1 MQFRG
6 LFFAAALAIGI
17 VPSVGRADLFQLA
30 SGGELRGQLVNI
42 KRQPTD
48 DYIVTTG
55 DGLQL
60 TLPSKQVK
68 RFVPKSDAQRQ
79 YETLLPRMPE
89 GADGNWQ
96 MAQWCSKQGLTEE
109 REYHLQEVLRFDA
122 NHKDA
127 RLALGFTSL
136 DGKWLK
142 TDDYMRS
149 RGFVSHQGKWLTPQ
163 DVETAKL
170 QDAIDAAQREM
181 KPNLKRWRSA
191 LDGRNVRAREAAL
204 DSIRGV
210 KDPLAISAL
219 ADMFDDEERA
229 DMRAMWVEVIGQNP
243 SPVAADTLVKAAVDD
258 ADANVREKARDQL
271 EARKDRRAMGALL
284 GMLSSKDNAKVN
296 RAAAAL
302 GRIGEPDAI
311 LPLIDALVTEHKFV
325 VQRGSG
331 GGGPG
336 SIGASFS
343 PTGGS
348 GLSAGGGPKV
358 EKHNLQNQSVL
369 EALVVLTPEQKTNF
383 GYDKV
388 RWKEWYARVNTPDD
402 VDLRREP

>member
-1 MQFRG
+1 MQIRG
-6 LFFAAALAIGI
+6 LIFAAAFATGV
-17 VPSVGRADLFQLA
+17 VPSLGRADLFQLT
-30 SGGELRGQLVNI
+30 SGGELRGQLVNV
-42 KRQPTD
+42 KRLPTD
-48 DYIVTTG
+48 DYVVTTG
-55 DGLQL
+55 DGLKL
-60 TLPSKQVK
+60 TLPSKQVR

-89 GADGNWQ
+89 GPDGNWK
-96 MAQWCSKQGLTEE
+96 MAQWCATQGLSEE
-109 REYHLQEVLRFDA
+109 REYHLQEVLRFEAD
-122 NHKDA
+122 HKDA
-127 RLALGFTSL
+127 RMALGFTSL
-136 DGKWLK
+136 DGKWIK

-149 RGFVSHQGKWLTPQ
+149 RGFISHQGKWLTPQ

-170 QDAIDAAQREM
+170 QEAIDAAQREV
-181 KPNLKRWRSA
+181 KPNLKRWRKS
-191 LDGRNVRAREAAL
+191 LDGRDARAREAAL
-204 DSIRGV
+204 DSIRHV
-210 KDPLAISAL
+210 KDPLAMAAL
-219 ADMFDDEERA
+219 AEMFDDEERA
-229 DMRAMWVEVIGQNP
+229 DYRALWVEVIGQNP
-243 SPVAADTLVKAAVDD
+243 NPTAADTLVKAAVDD

-271 EARKDRRAMGALL
+271 DARKDRRAMGALL
-284 GMLSSKDNAKVN
+284 GLLQSKDNAKVN

-358 EKHNLQNQSVL
+358 EKHQIQNQSAL
-369 EALVVLTPEQKTNF
+369 EALVTLTPQQKTNF

-388 RWKEWYARVNTPDD
+388 RWKEWYAKANTPDD